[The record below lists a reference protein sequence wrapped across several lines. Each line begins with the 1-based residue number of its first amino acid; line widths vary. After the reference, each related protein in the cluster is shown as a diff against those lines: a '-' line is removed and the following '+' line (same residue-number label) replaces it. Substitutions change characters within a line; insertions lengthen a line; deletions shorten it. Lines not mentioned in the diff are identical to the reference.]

1 MEQKIIQLQNKGM
14 TRDISISKQNNEFA
28 YENFNIR
35 ITPRDHDTLLTVTN
49 ERGNSKITVFNED
62 NIEEGNQEFTFPEIL
77 LGYGVLNEYLILF
90 FTTEEGPK
98 KDSIYRIKYNNKDN
112 KWYLKLLYAGNLN
125 FDYAHPIETI
135 TYYESEQIQKIY
147 WTDGYNQPRMM
158 NFAADDKII
167 KGNDTQFDFI
177 TTYKFLEAGNISI
190 TKQFYGVV
198 NFSPGTI
205 QYFFTYSK
213 KYGQETNIIY
223 QSPLYYMSD
232 EDKANTADSLCSCS
246 FEIKGIN
253 LDTDFDYLNIYA
265 VIRTSESGTPSVYK
279 VTSAEISSEVIYVDN
294 GTYSENGSIDPTLLL
309 YIGGR
314 EITAGTFSHKDN
326 TLFLGNITVKHI
338 TDESIQDIINQL
350 NIVNDKG
357 ESNIVEFEYN
367 QNYSIDYPEPVGI
380 YPYINQL
387 NSDSYNIQV
396 YKGGEKYR
404 FALQFISNT
413 GSRSSAFWVGDKIN
427 YFYPKIENNKII
439 KAVPVCKLPAS
450 LVNAAVNAGYIGV
463 TLLRAVASDSD
474 KSVIA
479 QGVLCPTVFNVRQRV
494 SDAPFGMASWF
505 FRPKNNDKII
515 YEHFKAIPHNS
526 SFSSEIQCSN
536 RTDPFT
542 ALDTEEKGEGQ
553 FVTEEK
559 EFSLTPYCEYSD
571 YFCIG
576 VKYQF
581 WASTA
586 TRWGGMKVYIIR
598 VLINGD
604 DIKDDYPTYE
614 ESASRGNATE
624 SSHIVL
630 NRIMRDM
637 KADGVPGA
645 APTDELAVEDDPSAW
660 VNQIWAAWEKWHS
673 GSHSDRTYYPFYTS
687 DEMPFGGLTSDFG
700 WNHGLR
706 LANTFF
712 IDESL
717 VTLNSPDFNDSTIL
731 NEQLEFRI
739 IGAVKISANKTNYY
753 FDIEQSA
760 DSTYETA
767 PYQFSSL
774 NITSKPEEY
783 PAFPWIS
790 TVATSSIVENEED
803 KENPAVTR
811 YFGNLAFMIYPWHK
825 TGYIVPEDPVYIMN
839 EETGQQELD
848 PDSPVSRL
856 KLNSKILGTLRYAYN
871 TSYLWTADEKTPES
885 IKTVNKLYNYWK
897 VPGGTYMEYIKK
909 DSDTTTINI
918 SDSERKMY
926 YSSCDFILSPRV
938 DSSISTEDSG
948 EEAAGE
954 TEVVGSEKYNI
965 YNTGSMGFTY
975 DKSKMEALSNDGSKS
990 GVESTKLVEYYK
1002 TYDPVNIAY
1011 RSSGHALISFKSKD
1025 KFTYVLPD
1033 IAETDISTA
1042 GDETIIEENNS
1053 ALPWK
1058 KYNSELADEIKV
1070 ALMPQ
1075 LSTSD
1080 YSLPI
1085 YQATVITLPQQYP
1098 TTDGTLYF
1106 DLTNEEKTEFK
1117 DSYNKCLEYMEGF
1130 KNDPD
1135 FPDYV
1140 FILTSYEG
1148 TNILWT
1154 IKNDDTGIRDNTTA
1168 MNIAVSY
1175 IKETDAETQESQIKV
1190 TALVTGEQLT
1200 NCKIVLYETGEEG
1213 IYEEK
1218 ESQTTQAGTEV
1229 QFTVPY
1235 VEQSSS
1241 SYKIGVSVLLKEN
1254 EYSEEYQTSP
1264 VPANTI
1270 TETAVQQTVSEN
1282 VDLGG
1287 IFITI
1292 PYWNIGNMYEYG
1304 ITPTQKIYKFTY
1316 LQGRNILSSI
1326 EEQFLLGVYYKRTLL
1341 PDVVPLGLSASTSNN
1356 MTQSSYLLIGEIYR
1370 DFSKMSVDPR
1380 YGGIEHNAL
1389 ESNVFITCGNT
1400 NKLIRDT
1407 NITIYGP
1414 EGDSYFQRY
1423 DILKTYSYAE
1433 NKENSIV
1440 EVLSCML
1447 ESRTNLDGRT
1457 DNQRNLPDY
1466 TLVQEESFNTINR
1479 SYTQQDNFTTNAI
1492 LDEKYNLNY
1501 FPTQITWT
1509 KTKIPTEEVDTW
1521 TNVTLVS
1528 TLDMDGD
1535 KGDVQA
1541 IRRYRNSLIA
1551 FQDKGIAE
1559 ILYNTRTQLGTTQG
1573 VPIEIANSG
1582 KVDGKRY
1589 ITDKA
1594 GCRNKWSIVETDRG
1608 IYFIDNINSSISIL
1622 GQDFQSLSD
1631 SKGFKT
1637 WIGNENNMNIWN
1649 PVDFSNFTA
1658 YWDRVNDDVYFLKGT
1673 LSDNQN
1679 TLGYNELL
1687 QQFTSFYDY
1696 GQVPMMVNVEDKFIA
1711 FKNGKLWEQG
1721 AGKYNEIFGEL
1732 QNYHVL
1738 YRVTPDP
1745 YGDKI
1750 FNNIEYRADIF
1761 KSNTGQ
1767 LLPEETFDT
1776 LEVWNEY
1783 QGNKVSVKDVS
1794 SPLYPFSTK
1803 DLYPDIRRKFRIWR
1817 MDIPRDKKGA
1827 DNLYGLNRIRNPW
1840 IYLKLEK
1847 NNKNVTDADNRM
1859 ELHNILVRYMQ

>member
-49 ERGNSKITVFNED
+49 ERGNSKITVFDED
-62 NIEEGNQEFTFPEIL
+62 SAEANQGFEFPEVL

-90 FTTEEGPK
+90 FTTTK
-98 KDSIYRIKYNNKDN
+98 NLKRDFIYRIRYDNKEN
-112 KWYLKLLYAGNLN
+112 KWYSKLLYEGNLN
-125 FDYAHPIETI
+125 FDYIHPIETI

-158 NFAADDKII
+158 NFAAAEKII
-167 KGNDTQFDFI
+167 ENNNTQFDFI
-177 TTYKFLEAGNISI
+177 TTYKFPESGDISI
-190 TKQFYGVV
+190 TKQFYGVA

-246 FEIKGIN
+246 FEIRGVN
-253 LDTDFDYLNIYA
+253 LDTDFDYLNIYS
-265 VIRTSESGTPSVYK
+265 VIKTSESGTPSVYK
-279 VTSAEISSEVIYVDN
+279 VTSAEISSEIVYVDN

-326 TLFLGNITVKHI
+326 TLFLGNITIQHI
-338 TDESIQDIINQL
+338 TEESIQEIIDQL
-350 NIVNDKG
+350 NIINDKG

-367 QNYSIDYPEPVGI
+367 QDYSIDYPEPVGI
-380 YPYINQL
+380 YPYLNQL
-387 NSDSYNIQV
+387 NSNSYNIQV

-404 FALQFISNT
+404 FAIQFISNT
-413 GSRSSAFWVGDKIN
+413 GARSSAFWVGDKTN
-427 YFYPKIENNKII
+427 YLYPKIENNKVI
-439 KAVPVCKLPAS
+439 KAVPVCKLPTA
-450 LVNAAVNAGYIGV
+450 LVNAAVDAGYTGV

-474 KSVIA
+474 KSVVA

-505 FRPKNNDKII
+505 FRPKNNNKII

-576 VKYQF
+576 VKYKFQ
-581 WASTA
+581 ASTA
-586 TRWGGMKVYIIR
+586 TRWGGMKVYITRI
-598 VLINGD
+598 LINGD
-604 DIKDDYPTYE
+604 PVTDNFPTYE
-614 ESASRGNATE
+614 ESVGNRSATKC
-624 SSHIVL
+624 SHIVL

-645 APTDELAVEDDPSAW
+645 APTDELGDEDDPSAW
-660 VNQIWAAWEKWHS
+660 VNQIWAAWEVWHS
-673 GSHSDRTYYPFYTS
+673 GSHSDRTYYWFYTS

-712 IDESL
+712 VDESL
-717 VTLNSPDFNDSTIL
+717 VTLDSPDFSDSTML
-731 NEQLEFRI
+731 NEQLEFRV

-783 PAFPWIS
+783 PTFPWIS

-803 KENPAVTR
+803 KETSTATR

-825 TGYIVPEDPVYIMN
+825 TGYIVPEDPVYKMN

-871 TSYLWTADEKTPES
+871 TSYLWTADENTPES
-885 IKTVNKLYNYWK
+885 VKTANKLYNYWK

-926 YSSCDFILSPRV
+926 YASCDFILSPKV
-938 DSSISTEDSG
+938 DDSISSEDS
-948 EEAAGE
+948 EES
-954 TEVVGSEKYNI
+954 TEIVGSEKYSI

-975 DKSKMEALSNDGSKS
+975 DKAKIEALTNEGLKS
-990 GVESTKLVEYYK
+990 EVESTKLVEYYK

-1011 RSSGHALISFKSKD
+1011 RSCGHALISFKPED
-1025 KFTYVLPD
+1025 KYTYVLPD
-1033 IAETDISTA
+1033 IIETDSTA
-1042 GDETIIEENNS
+1042 EDTIIIEENNS

-1058 KYNSELADEIKV
+1058 KYNSEVADKIKV

-1075 LSTSD
+1075 LSTSN

-1085 YQATVITLPQQYP
+1085 YPATVIALPQQYP
-1098 TTDGTLYF
+1098 TTDGTLYLN
-1106 DLTNEEKTEFK
+1106 LTNEEKAEFK
-1117 DSYNKCLEYMEGF
+1117 NSYEECLKYMEEFEG
-1130 KNDPD
+1130 NPD
-1135 FPDYV
+1135 FHNSV
-1140 FILTSYEG
+1140 FIVTSYEG
-1148 TNILWT
+1148 TNVLWT
-1154 IKNDDTGIRDNTTA
+1154 IKNDIGIRDNITTV
-1168 MNIAVSY
+1168 NAVISY
-1175 IKETDAETQESQIKV
+1175 IKEINAGTQEEQIKTTV
-1190 TALVTGEQLT
+1190 SVSGNDIT
-1200 NCKIVLYETGEEG
+1200 NCKIVLYEAIGEG
-1213 IYEEK
+1213 TYTEK
-1218 ESQTTQAGTEV
+1218 ETQFTQAETEV
-1229 QFTVPY
+1229 QFEIAY
-1235 VEQSSS
+1235 SEQSLS
-1241 SYKIGVSVLLKEN
+1241 SYKIGVSVLLKDN

-1264 VPANTI
+1264 VYANTI
-1270 TETAVQQTVSEN
+1270 TETATQQTISEE

-1287 IFITI
+1287 LFITI
-1292 PYWNIGNMYEYG
+1292 PYWNISNEFEYG

-1316 LQGRNILSSI
+1316 SQGSNILSGI
-1326 EEQFLLGVYYKRTLL
+1326 EEQYLLGVYYKRALL
-1341 PDVVPLGLSASTSNN
+1341 PDVVPLGLSGSTSNN
-1356 MTQSSYLLIGEIYR
+1356 VTQSSYLLIGEIYR
-1370 DFSKMSVDPR
+1370 DFSKMAVDPR

-1389 ESNVFITCGNT
+1389 ESNVFIPCGGAY
-1400 NKLIRDT
+1400 KLT
-1407 NITIYGP
+1407 KNIDVTVYGP

-1423 DILKTYSYAE
+1423 DILKTYPYAE
-1433 NKENSIV
+1433 NKENSII

-1447 ESRTNLDGRT
+1447 ESRINLDGRT
-1457 DNQRNLPDY
+1457 DNQRSLPDY
-1466 TLVQEESFNTINR
+1466 TLVQENSFNTINS
-1479 SYTQQDNFTTNAI
+1479 SYTQQDNFITNAV

-1521 TNVTLVS
+1521 TNITLVS

-1594 GCRNKWSIVETDRG
+1594 GCKNKWSIIETDRG

-1637 WIGNENNMNIWN
+1637 WIGNENNLNIWN
-1649 PVDFSNFTA
+1649 PVDFSNFSA

-1673 LSDNQN
+1673 LSDNHN
-1679 TLGYNELL
+1679 TLCYNELI

-1696 GQVPMMVNVEDKFIA
+1696 GQVPMMVNVEDKFIS
-1711 FKNGKLWEQG
+1711 FKNNQLWEQG
-1721 AGKYNEIFGEL
+1721 VGKYNEIFGEY

-1750 FNNIEYRADIF
+1750 FNNIEYRADVF
-1761 KSNTGQ
+1761 KDNTDE

-1783 QGNKVSVKDVS
+1783 QGNKVSVKDSS
-1794 SPLYPFSTK
+1794 SPLYSFSAK

-1817 MDIPRDKKGA
+1817 MDIPRDRKGI
-1827 DNLYGLNRIRNPW
+1827 DNPYGLNRIRNPW

-1847 NNKNVTDADNRM
+1847 DNSIETEDTINNRM
-1859 ELHNILVRYMQ
+1859 ELHNILIRYMQ

>member
-49 ERGNSKITVFNED
+49 EKGNSRITVFNED
-62 NIEEGNQEFTFPEIL
+62 NIEEGDQEFTFPDIL

-90 FTTEEGPK
+90 FTTEKNLK
-98 KDSIYRIKYNNKDN
+98 KDSIYRIRYDNKAD
-112 KWYLKLLYAGNLN
+112 KWYLKLLYEGNLN
-125 FDYAHPIETI
+125 FDYTHPIETI

-158 NFAADDKII
+158 NFAAADRII
-167 KGNDTQFDFI
+167 KNNNTQFDFI

-190 TKQFYGVV
+190 TKQFYGVA

-232 EDKANTADSLCSCS
+232 EDKANAADSLCSCS
-246 FEIKGIN
+246 FEIKGTN

-265 VIRTSESGTPSVYK
+265 VIRTSENVTPSVYK

-338 TDESIQDIINQL
+338 TEESIQNIIDQL
-350 NIVNDKG
+350 NVVNDKG

-413 GSRSSAFWVGDKIN
+413 GSRSSAFWIGDKIN
-427 YFYPKIENNKII
+427 YLYPKIENNKIL

-450 LVNAAVNAGYIGV
+450 LVNAAEDAGYVGV
-463 TLLRAVASDSD
+463 TLLRAIASDSD

-479 QGVLCPTVFNVRQRV
+479 QGILCPTVFNVKQRV
-494 SDAPFGMASWF
+494 SDAPFGMSSWF
-505 FRPKNNDKII
+505 FRPKNNNKII

-542 ALDTEEKGEGQ
+542 VLDTRAEGEEV
-553 FVTEEK
+553 VTEEK
-559 EFSLTPYCEYSD
+559 EFSLTPYCEYTDS
-571 YFCIG
+571 FCIG
-576 VKYQF
+576 VQYKF
-581 WASTA
+581 KAATA
-586 TRWGGMKVYIIR
+586 TRWGGMEVYIIR
-598 VLINGD
+598 VLINGQTVED
-604 DIKDDYPTYE
+604 TSPTYKD
-614 ESASRGNATE
+614 SASRGNATE

-637 KADGVPGA
+637 QADGVPGA
-645 APTDELAVEDDPSAW
+645 VPTDELADEDDPSAW
-660 VNQIWAAWEKWHS
+660 VNQIWAAWVKWHDES
-673 GSHSDRTYYPFYTS
+673 SSFREDREYCDFYTS
-687 DEMPFGGLTSDFG
+687 NEMPFGGLTSDFG

-717 VTLNSPDFNDSTIL
+717 VTLDSPDFNDSTIL

-753 FDIEQSA
+753 FDIEQTA
-760 DSTYETA
+760 DSTYGTA

-790 TVATSSIVENEED
+790 TVATSSIIENED
-803 KENPAVTR
+803 SSVTR
-811 YFGNLAFMIYPWHK
+811 NFGNLAFMIYPWHK
-825 TGYIVPEDPVYIMN
+825 TGYIVPEETAYRIN
-839 EETGQQELD
+839 EETGQQEID

-856 KLNSKILGTLRYAYN
+856 KLNSKILGTLRYAY
-871 TSYLWTADEKTPES
+871 TTAYLWTADANTPES
-885 IKTVNKLYNYWK
+885 IKTSNKLYNYWK
-897 VPGGTYMEYIKK
+897 VPGGTYMEYVKK

-926 YSSCDFILSPRV
+926 YASCDFILSPKV
-938 DSSISTEDSG
+938 DSSISTEDS
-948 EEAAGE
+948 EKESD
-954 TEVVGSEKYNI
+954 VVGSEKYNI

-975 DKSKMEALSNDGSKS
+975 DKTRIENLSNDGSKS

-1011 RSSGHALISFKSKD
+1011 RSNGHALISFKSED
-1025 KFTYVLPD
+1025 KYTYVLPD
-1033 IAETDISTA
+1033 IIETDISTA
-1042 GDETIIEENNS
+1042 KDEIIIIEEDNS

-1058 KYNSELADEIKV
+1058 KYNSEVANETKV

-1085 YQATVITLPQQYP
+1085 YPATVISLPQRYP
-1098 TTDGTLYF
+1098 ETDGVLYLN
-1106 DLTNEEKTEFK
+1106 LTSDEKAEFK
-1117 DSYNKCLEYMEGF
+1117 DSYNQCLQYMEGF
-1130 KNDPD
+1130 KDDPN
-1135 FPDYV
+1135 FHDYV

-1148 TNILWT
+1148 NNVLWT
-1154 IKNDDTGIRDNTTA
+1154 IKNDGTGIRDNTTT
-1168 MNIAVSY
+1168 MNAAVSY
-1175 IKETDAETQESQIKV
+1175 IKEIDAETQESQIKTTV
-1190 TALVTGEQLT
+1190 SVTGEQLT
-1200 NCKIVLYETGEEG
+1200 NCKIVLYESDGEG
-1213 IYEEK
+1213 TYEEK
-1218 ESQTTQAGTEV
+1218 ESQTTQIGIKV

-1235 VEQSSS
+1235 SEQSLS
-1241 SYKIGVSVLLKEN
+1241 SYKIGISVLLKEN

-1270 TETAVQQTVSEN
+1270 TETAIQQTVSEN

-1292 PYWNIGNMYEYG
+1292 PYWNISNTYEYG
-1304 ITPTQKIYKFTY
+1304 ITPTQKIYKFNY
-1316 LQGRNILSSI
+1316 LAGSNILSTI
-1326 EEQFLLGVYYKRTLL
+1326 EEQYLLGVYYKRSLL

-1370 DFSKMSVDPR
+1370 DFSKIPVDPR

-1389 ESNVFITCGNT
+1389 ESNVFITCGN
-1400 NKLIRDT
+1400 NYRLIRNTD
-1407 NITIYGP
+1407 ITIYGP

-1423 DILKTYSYAE
+1423 DILKTYPYAE

-1447 ESRTNLDGRT
+1447 ESRINLDGRT
-1457 DNQRNLPDY
+1457 DNQRDLPDY
-1466 TLVQEESFNTINR
+1466 TLVQEESFNTINK
-1479 SYTQQDNFTTNAI
+1479 SYTQQDNFVTNAI

-1509 KTKIPTEEVDTW
+1509 KTKTPTEEVDAW

-1535 KGDVQA
+1535 KGDVEA
-1541 IRRYRNSLIA
+1541 IRRYKNSLIA

-1573 VPIEIANSG
+1573 IPIEIANSG

-1594 GCRNKWSIVETDRG
+1594 GCRNKWSIVETDKG

-1631 SKGFKT
+1631 SKGFKA

-1673 LSDNQN
+1673 LLGNQN

-1696 GQVPMMVNVEDKFIA
+1696 GQVPMMVNVEDKFIS
-1711 FKNGKLWEQG
+1711 FRDGKLWEQG
-1721 AGKYNEIFGEL
+1721 TGKYNEIFGEL
-1732 QNYHVL
+1732 QDYHVL
-1738 YRVTPDP
+1738 YRITPDP

-1761 KSNTGQ
+1761 KGDSAE
-1767 LLPEETFDT
+1767 LLPDETFT
-1776 LEVWNEY
+1776 SLKVWNEY
-1783 QGNKVSVKDVS
+1783 QNNEVSVKDNS
-1794 SPLYPFSTK
+1794 SPLYSFGNK

-1817 MDIPRDKKGA
+1817 MDIPRDKKGP
-1827 DNLYGLNRIRNPW
+1827 DNPYGLNRIRNPW
-1840 IYLKLEK
+1840 IYLRLKKE
-1847 NNKNVTDADNRM
+1847 NTIDTDTDNRM